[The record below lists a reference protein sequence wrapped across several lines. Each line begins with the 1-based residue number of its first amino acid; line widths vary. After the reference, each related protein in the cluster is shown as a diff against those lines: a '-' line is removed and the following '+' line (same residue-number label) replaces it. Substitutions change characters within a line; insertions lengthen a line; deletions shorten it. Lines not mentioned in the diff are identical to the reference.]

1 MGPVGGGGG
10 GWGGGGGGRLAGKS
24 ADFCRAEHQ
33 VADAAGLLVQLAL
46 TLQPVPPRGA
56 QVAILA
62 RQPVKTDIRHLLAG
76 LGRATV
82 FVEIRAGLSLG
93 APYLSKHFPG
103 VIHLRVPSSRCC
115 CPIDSNSSPLAAA
128 TSD

>member
-1 MGPVGGGGG
+1 MGAGRGVGGGGG
-10 GWGGGGGGRLAGKS
+10 ARLADKS

-56 QVAILA
+56 QVAIVT

-76 LGRATV
+76 LGRATIV
-82 FVEIRAGLSLG
+82 VEIRAGLSLG
-93 APYLSKHFPG
+93 APYLAKHFPG
-103 VIHLRVPSSRCC
+103 VIHLRLPSSRCC
-115 CPIDSNSSPLAAA
+115 CPSLDSNSSPLAAA